1 MYGSSAGSQIIIY
14 FVSLSNKV
22 LQSWWWINDTKLLLY
37 LIQNPDIVEKALKE
51 PQNFVLKPQREGG
64 GKCLIHVPILYAL
77 S

>member
-1 MYGSSAGSQIIIY
+1 M
-14 FVSLSNKV
+14 
-22 LQSWWWINDTKLLLY
+22 
-37 LIQNPDIVEKALKE
+37 VEKALKE